1 MNEYYQCIASVWKI
15 LAAKNFEKPNWCN
28 EDAVS
33 EKKVEANKRKSES
46 IKTTQ
51 NDTEVARNYLKFID
65 KNLPSMTSLRPNKK
79 KNVISFYKWKLDKY
93 ESMNPKKSI
102 RGTKSEFTKNVVY
115 EEVRKY
121 FDLHGKDMRRIFE
134 PYRGK
139 TKELKAPKATDKEAY
154 NRILNERRE
163 EYYNIPAENIAAEV
177 DAKIGA
183 YQKKY
188 NILVVLNDNRSGKEV
203 DPEVQFES
211 QKIIRDLWEMGF
223 SYKGVI
229 ELLGLKDDFTNS

>member
-1 MNEYYQCIASVWKI
+1 
-15 LAAKNFEKPNWCN
+15 
-28 EDAVS
+28 
-33 EKKVEANKRKSES
+33 
-46 IKTTQ
+46 
-51 NDTEVARNYLKFID
+51 
-65 KNLPSMTSLRPNKK
+65 
-79 KNVISFYKWKLDKY
+79 
-93 ESMNPKKSI
+93 MNPKKSI

-134 PYRGK
+134 PYRGE
-139 TKELKAPKATDKEAY
+139 TKELKALKVTNKEAY

-163 EYYNIPAENIAAEV
+163 KYYNIPAENIAAEV

-188 NILVVLNDNRSGKEV
+188 NILDVLNAARSDKEV
-203 DPEVQFES
+203 NPEVQFES
-211 QKIIRDLWEMGF
+211 PKIIRDLWEMGF

-229 ELLGLKDDFTNS
+229 ELLGLKDDFTNYRSTVENQTGSSSSSSTAQTRKRKADSTVESTSSKKRNKEKQPEED